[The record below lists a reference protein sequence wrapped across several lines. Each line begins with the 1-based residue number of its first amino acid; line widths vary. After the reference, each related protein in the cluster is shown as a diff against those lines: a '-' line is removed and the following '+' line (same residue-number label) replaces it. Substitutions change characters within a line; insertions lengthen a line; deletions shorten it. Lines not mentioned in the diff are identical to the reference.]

1 MWFSILIVGSG
12 RMREV
17 LDQLIAG
24 EDFDKVLVEHQ
35 LNKYELLAALRQEVL
50 TYKKEFDLN
59 QREQLKSIYLK
70 FYSMVDLTGQKVVF
84 VSDTHFASKYE
95 NTEYFPVVL
104 DFCRNQGIFYLFHGG
119 DIGAGMVDSHKEYQ
133 SPIKQINHI
142 LDVYPEDKHIRQYVL
157 GGNHDTKY
165 LKHGFDILK
174 ILSTE
179 KRNVFPLGY
188 LQSYFTV
195 FGYPISFEHHS
206 KIRLQYRLVEF
217 PFAITGHAHKSR
229 FADDFIKLPT
239 LSDDIHRKK
248 DAEGVPGF
256 IVMETVPYGVRFDL
270 NFSRYSFDDLDPV
283 KEECYTYQF
292 TKKK

>member
-1 MWFSILIVGSG
+1 
-12 RMREV
+12 MREV

-24 EDFDKVLVEHQ
+24 DDFDKVLVEHQ
-35 LNKYELLAALRQEVL
+35 LDKYELLAFLRQEVL
-50 TYKKEFDLN
+50 AYKKEFDLN

-70 FYSMVDLTGQKVVF
+70 FYSMVDLTGQKVAF

-104 DFCRNQGIFYLFHGG
+104 DFCRNHGIFYLFHGG
-119 DIGAGMVDSHKEYQ
+119 DIGDGMVEARREYQ
-133 SPIKQINHI
+133 THLKQIDHI
-142 LDVYPEDKHIRQYVL
+142 VDVYPEDKYIRQYIL
-157 GGNHDTKY
+157 GGNHDAKY
-165 LKHGFDILK
+165 MKNGYDILK

-217 PFAITGHAHKSR
+217 PFVITGHAHKSR

-239 LSDDIHRKK
+239 LSDDIHYKNLP
-248 DAEGVPGF
+248 EGVPGLV
-256 IVMETVPYGVRFDL
+256 VMETTSYGIHFDITL
-270 NFSRYSFDDLDPV
+270 SRYSFDSSEPR
-283 KEECYTYQF
+283 KEEAYTYQF
-292 TKKK
+292 IKKL